1 MPCVS
6 AVYRQSWRPPYSS
19 DDRYRHTTAHQFSVP
34 QAALFPNEYSVLPV
48 PELSQRSEDDLCGR
62 EGRLIDMI
70 HNPAGAPPP
79 FSISTPMSD
88 TLQEPTPHF
97 TPPGYRLRVPFSDQD
112 SNSNIKSP
120 SCYQHRTEVPVHYPT
135 LTPEQQVPALH
146 NINIRENKTTG
157 ICRPKARRAQE
168 KRPTCE
174 RCKDQNLRCGYAG
187 DSVRNILERKDKA
200 TQLLLDRIIDMEDG
214 LNEKLERLSAIQ
226 IETSAQ
232 LSRLSECSLLKPRI
246 VKRKET
252 ETKSRTQVLG
262 HRSIPINHTMASN
275 KLLSWPSIKALIGP
289 REYDEDHII
298 ELEEERGI
306 SFIQGRCQ
314 KRDACSIR
322 TGPNLKA
329 LDPGIDEH
337 GLFGTDAKAVRRY
350 YQSYMNHI
358 HKLHPFLSPTEM
370 SARIK
375 SFIRKYCPFD
385 ASIPVETLNSYS
397 TNNLPHGVKRKSSW
411 KEIYS
416 AGPVKDYLPGLESG
430 GFSGRHVDKSLENA
444 IILSIL
450 ALGSICEVQVAIPG
464 LTTDTPADLQNKR
477 TSEPSIRGTLISED
491 TGLVFQLREGYNY
504 SSSAAVKDQ
513 NNDPDRSMSW
523 DYHHF
528 KSVDVMPGLAYYI
541 YAAQI
546 LGSFQGAN
554 GLHYVQAALLAGL
567 YVGQLALPFQSHG
580 WINQAARAC
589 QVLVRSKRYEQVSD
603 SPLKDMYDFAY
614 WTCLQLESDILAD
627 LNLPASGISHSEGRI
642 GLPKGQALY
651 LSQDGF
657 SSNSMGMFIYSAQIH
672 LTRILNRLNSHL
684 YTFETGKQG
693 QWSAYRMGILSMN
706 LEQWRKDLPESMT
719 WKDIDPPSPDIN
731 VAQMRA
737 KYYSARYLIHR
748 PLLYYA
754 LHHSSLTPCGRS
766 MPVPSLTT
774 SGEGLLPSPL
784 VAHGQG
790 VNDMSQLPTDVNAP
804 DGTVTSPDPHL
815 AEGPWTRLQYYD
827 LNPEVRRACKL
838 CVESAILSTQAFD
851 AIEGRPVV
859 TNIFGLAHA

>member
-1 MPCVS
+1 
-6 AVYRQSWRPPYSS
+6 
-19 DDRYRHTTAHQFSVP
+19 
-34 QAALFPNEYSVLPV
+34 
-48 PELSQRSEDDLCGR
+48 
-62 EGRLIDMI
+62 
-70 HNPAGAPPP
+70 
-79 FSISTPMSD
+79 MSD

-97 TPPGYRLRVPFSDQD
+97 TPPGYRLRVPFSGQD

-120 SCYQHRTEVPVHYPT
+120 SCYHHRTEVPVHYPT

-157 ICRPKARRAQE
+157 ICRPKARRAQEARRQCRIDKTKCDE

-314 KRDACSIR
+314 KHDACESPATESPSRTSQSHRDNNSNIGSIR

-358 HKLHPFLSPTEM
+358 HKLHPFLSQTEM
-370 SARIK
+370 SARIE

-397 TNNLPHGVKRKSSW
+397 TNNLPYGVKRKSSW

-513 NNDPDRSMSW
+513 NNDPDRSMSR

-528 KSVDVMPGLAYYI
+528 ESVDVMPGLAYYI

-614 WTCLQLESDILAD
+614 WTCLQLE
-627 LNLPASGISHSEGRI
+627 
-642 GLPKGQALY
+642 
-651 LSQDGF
+651 
-657 SSNSMGMFIYSAQIH
+657 
-672 LTRILNRLNSHL
+672 
-684 YTFETGKQG
+684 
-693 QWSAYRMGILSMN
+693 
-706 LEQWRKDLPESMT
+706 
-719 WKDIDPPSPDIN
+719 
-731 VAQMRA
+731 
-737 KYYSARYLIHR
+737 
-748 PLLYYA
+748 
-754 LHHSSLTPCGRS
+754 
-766 MPVPSLTT
+766 
-774 SGEGLLPSPL
+774 
-784 VAHGQG
+784 
-790 VNDMSQLPTDVNAP
+790 
-804 DGTVTSPDPHL
+804 
-815 AEGPWTRLQYYD
+815 
-827 LNPEVRRACKL
+827 
-838 CVESAILSTQAFD
+838 
-851 AIEGRPVV
+851 
-859 TNIFGLAHA
+859 